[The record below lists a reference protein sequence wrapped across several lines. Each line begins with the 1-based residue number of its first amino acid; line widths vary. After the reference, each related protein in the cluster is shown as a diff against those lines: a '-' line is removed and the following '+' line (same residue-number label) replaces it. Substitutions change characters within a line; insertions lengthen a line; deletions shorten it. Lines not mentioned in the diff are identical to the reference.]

1 MYPLRQHRTSSIYL
15 TTFGIKVCSVCAFS
29 LNYVHVLT
37 EITESFLP
45 WDFDALFVSTTILIL
60 IHFIDFSLVIGTDH
74 LDKAFTLFEYMIAAG
89 NDIAAHRITEMRRL
103 DTLLAEHASASRQQA
118 QESTGAVTTTI
129 DGNKRL
135 QRLDAAAHPQP
146 HKDSVSPDGNSPQ
159 LCDNS
164 TVIDLTDGGSILGD
178 DLTAEQ
184 ILALA
189 ESMDIEATD
198 WLGLCEQACIV

>member
-1 MYPLRQHRTSSIYL
+1 L
-15 TTFGIKVCSVCAFS
+15 TGIA
-29 LNYVHVLT
+29 
-37 EITESFLP
+37 ESFLP

-60 IHFIDFSLVIGTDH
+60 IHFIDSSLVTGTDH

-103 DTLLAEHASASRQQA
+103 DTLLAEHASASKQQA
-118 QESTGAVTTTI
+118 QESTGAVMTTM
-129 DGNKRL
+129 DANKRSQQL
-135 QRLDAAAHPQP
+135 GAAAHPQP
-146 HKDSVSPDGNSPQ
+146 HESEVS
-159 LCDNS
+159 LAENS
-164 TVIDLTDGGSILGD
+164 TRLHDDRTAIDLTDSGSIFGD

-198 WLGLCEQACIV
+198 WLGLCEQACII